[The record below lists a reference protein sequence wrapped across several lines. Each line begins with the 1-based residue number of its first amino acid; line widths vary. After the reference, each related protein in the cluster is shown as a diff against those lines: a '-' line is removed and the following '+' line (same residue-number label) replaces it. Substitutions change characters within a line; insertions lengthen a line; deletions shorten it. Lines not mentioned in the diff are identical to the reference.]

1 MSNTGSFQYWQ
12 RTMVHSG
19 PGTVVRIPGLFSN
32 MDAKRILL
40 ISDEGIA
47 TAGLLER
54 VSDLFAESPSRG
66 GPQIVA
72 TFSRVAPDA
81 EAASVDEALDVARQ
95 YAVDSILAV
104 GGGSV
109 QDAAKLI
116 KIALHRK
123 CMSVMELLRPLVRF
137 VDWPEAQPTSI
148 PHISVPTTAGTGA
161 ELTQA
166 AVIYNQALGVKH
178 LLACHYMEADIAVL
192 DAHLTLGL
200 PPGLTASTGMD
211 ALTHAVET
219 VAHTHVNSFALA
231 HAAQAVKQIVE
242 NLPIAVRDGNNV
254 MARQRLLEASALACN
269 AFQADLG
276 AAPVHNFAHA
286 VGALYHIHHGEA
298 NGVLLPAVLEKMP
311 EFYLPTVDRLA
322 DVLGVEKAA
331 PEETLKNCSL
341 SIRNL
346 LQEAGH
352 PQTFSHHGV
361 ERAALPDV
369 VAAVA
374 RDPIAAFCRMDKG
387 TIEAVCR
394 VAFGWS

>member
-12 RTMVHSG
+12 RSMIHSG
-19 PGTVVRIPGLFSN
+19 PGTAVRIPGLFAN
-32 MDAKRILL
+32 MGVKRILL
-40 ISDEGIA
+40 ISDAGIA
-47 TAGLLER
+47 SAGLLER
-54 VSDLFAESPSRG
+54 ISDLFAESPSRG

-72 TFSRVAPDA
+72 TFTGVAPDA
-81 EAASVDEALDVARQ
+81 EAASIDEALGIARQ

-123 CMSVMELLRPLVRF
+123 CMSVMELLRALVRF
-137 VDWPEAQPTSI
+137 IDWPEAQPTLI

-178 LLACHYMEADIAVL
+178 LFACHYMEADIAVL

-200 PPGLTASTGMD
+200 PPGLTASTAMD

-219 VAHTHVNSFALA
+219 LAHTHVNSFALA
-231 HAAQAVKQIVE
+231 HAVQAAKQIVE
-242 NLPIAVRDGNNV
+242 NLPIAVRDGRNV

-269 AFQADLG
+269 AFQTDLG

-298 NGVLLPAVLEKMP
+298 NGVLLPVVLEKMP

-322 DVLGVEKAA
+322 EVLSVVETT

-341 SIRNL
+341 AIRNL
-346 LQEAGH
+346 LQETGH
-352 PQTFSHHGV
+352 PQNFSHHGV
-361 ERAALPDV
+361 ESAALPDV

-374 RDPIAAFCRMDKG
+374 QDPIAAFCRMDRD

-394 VAFGWS
+394 AAFGWS